1 MFDRILQI
9 LEMRVNNTDIPHSD
23 RCVAMR
29 YIQDINLAL
38 EHKRNITMALAWKD
52 AIENYDGD

>member
-1 MFDRILQI
+1 MFDRVLQI

-23 RCVAMR
+23 RCVAQSQ
-29 YIQDINLAL
+29 INDIKRAL
-38 EHKRNITMALAWKD
+38 EHRHNILMASAWKD